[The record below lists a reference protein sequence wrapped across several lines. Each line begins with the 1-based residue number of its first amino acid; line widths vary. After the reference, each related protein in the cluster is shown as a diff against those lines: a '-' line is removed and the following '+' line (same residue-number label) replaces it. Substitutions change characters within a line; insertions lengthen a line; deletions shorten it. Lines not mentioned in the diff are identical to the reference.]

1 MFQFRNRKISRD
13 EFRAR
18 SKKRFNFLR
27 LKYEKKKDLD
37 HASVIKRG
45 EKLQKK

>member
-1 MFQFRNRKISRD
+1 MFAFRNRKITRD

-27 LKYEKKKDLD
+27 MINYDTKKDLD
-37 HASVIKRG
+37 HASFIKG
-45 EKLQKK
+45 EKIPKK